1 MKQMHHPNNH
11 SVDLNQHRHQDS
23 ATSFVVPLVN
33 TQELLVKRQKR
44 NMTTIQKL
52 RALHCKGDC
61 RSRAKATGKND
72 QDQTAMKNKIKTT
85 AEDEKKPVEHSRRT
99 T

>member
-1 MKQMHHPNNH
+1 MHHPNNH

-61 RSRAKATGKND
+61 RSRAKAKAGKND

-85 AEDEKKPVEHSRRT
+85 AEDEKNPVEHSRRT
-99 T
+99 R